1 MQQTLTA
8 KLQIIPQPSDR
19 QLLVDTM
26 KAYSAACTYVSDL
39 VHANHIP
46 LDMFSVQKATYHACR
61 ESFGLRSQ
69 MAVSVTRTVVAAY
82 KTIRTNQERHPRR
95 FGKKKRHAAL
105 LPSFHAPQLSLVWNR
120 DYSLVWNTDKT
131 ERFFSVNTLQGRI
144 KCPFRADAM
153 DWAFAEGAVYG
164 TAKLVF
170 KHDKFFLHIPVTIDV
185 PDTPAPSSYKKVVG
199 IDRGIRFLAVA
210 YDGKRTAFYS
220 GAAVKQKRAHYKELR
235 CQLQKRQTSSARR
248 RIRAIGQRENRWMND
263 VNHRISKAL
272 VCSNPKGTLFVLED
286 LTGIRGATE
295 RVRTKDRYTQ
305 VSWAY
310 YDLEQKLMYKAV
322 RYGSALLTVDPA
334 YTSQTCPCCGHVD
347 RASRKHEIHTFKC
360 TSCGYTTND
369 DRIGAMNLQRMG
381 TEYLL
386 KAQVSGI

>member
-19 QLLVDTM
+19 QLLVDTV

-39 VHANHIP
+39 IHVNHLP
-46 LDMFSVQKATYHACR
+46 LNIFDVQKATYHACR

-131 ERFFSVNTLQGRI
+131 ERFFSVNTLHGRI
-144 KCPFRADAM
+144 KCPFRSDAM
-153 DWAFAEGAVYG
+153 EWAFADGAKFG

-170 KHDKFFLHIPVTIDV
+170 KHDKFFLHVPVTIEV
-185 PDTPAPSSYKKVVG
+185 PDAPDASGHTRVVG
-199 IDRGIRFLAVA
+199 VDRGIRFLATT
-210 YDGKRTAFYS
+210 YDGRKTTFHS
-220 GAAVKQKRAHYKELR
+220 GAQVKQKRAHYKQLR
-235 CQLQKRQTSSARR
+235 RQLQMRGTSSARR
-248 RIRAIGQRENRWMND
+248 RIRTIGQRENRWMND
-263 VNHRISKAL
+263 VNHCISKAL
-272 VCSNPKGTLFVLED
+272 VCSNPEGTLFVLED

-295 RVRTKDRYTQ
+295 RVRIKDRYTQ
-305 VSWAY
+305 VSWTY
-310 YDLEQKLMYKAV
+310 YDLEQKLAYKAKK
-322 RYGSALLTVDPA
+322 YGSSMLSVDPA
-334 YTSQTCPCCGHVD
+334 FTSQTCPICGHVD
-347 RASRKHEIHTFKC
+347 KKSRRHETHTFKC
-360 TSCGYTTND
+360 TACGYTTND

-381 TEYLL
+381 IEYLL
-386 KAQVSGI
+386 KAQVSGE